1 MNAAKWREKIK
12 TAGFEKEIAALYGD
26 KACENAAR
34 YGKLID
40 LYEETFGTDGT
51 EEIGLFSAPGRTEI
65 GGNHTDHECGRVLAA
80 AVDLDTIAA
89 AAKSDDGCISLLSE
103 GYPICRVQLE
113 DLSVREEEKN

>member
-1 MNAAKWREKIK
+1 MNAVKWREKIK
-12 TAGFEKEIAALYGD
+12 TDGFEKEIAALYGD

-80 AVDLDTIAA
+80 AVFPDPRRSGPVCAA
-89 AAKSDDGCISLLSE
+89 GLQSRGVPGCGQFFGPSRLRTQFL
-103 GYPICRVQLE
+103 GGF
-113 DLSVREEEKN
+113 